1 MTFFFGDISRIKF
14 FSRPPHD
21 INMLRQRIIKEVN
34 ALRHNREFI
43 VNAVQNMENRTTLCI
58 ERNGGHV
65 EGQGP

>member
-1 MTFFFGDISRIKF
+1 
-14 FSRPPHD
+14 
-21 INMLRQRIIKEVN
+21 MLRQRIIKEVN

-65 EGQGP
+65 EGQGPY

>member
-1 MTFFFGDISRIKF
+1 
-14 FSRPPHD
+14 
-21 INMLRQRIIKEVN
+21 MLRQRIIKEVN

-43 VNAVQNMENRTTLCI
+43 VNAVQNMENRTILCI